1 MFPIRDHNPSESF
14 PIITILIVIV
24 TSFAFYLQLTAP
36 DFEGFIMQYALVPS
50 SVDITRL
57 ETLLPFIY
65 SIFMHGGW
73 LHIISN
79 MWFLWIFGDNI
90 EAVLGHVSY
99 LFFYLFCGLAA
110 GFTQY
115 LFSAG
120 SDIPMLGAS
129 GAVAGVL
136 GAYLLLFP
144 RHKID
149 TLMIMFGGFM
159 QRIQVPAS
167 FMLGYW
173 FIIQVLSGVGSFGF
187 EGAGVAWWA
196 HVGGFA
202 TGWVLVHLLRPSSQ
216 HGYN

>member
-14 PIITILIVIV
+14 PIVTILIVIV
-24 TSFAFYLQLTAP
+24 TSIAFYLQLTAP
-36 DFEGFIMQYALVPS
+36 DFESFIMQYALVPS
-50 SVDITRL
+50 RVDVSRL

-90 EAVLGHVSY
+90 EAALGHVRY
-99 LFFYLFCGLAA
+99 LFFYLLCGIAA

-115 LFSAG
+115 LLRAS

-136 GAYLLLFP
+136 GAYLVLFP

-149 TLMIMFGGFM
+149 TLMLMFGGFM

-173 FIIQVLSGVGSFGF
+173 FVIQIVSGVGSFGF
-187 EGAGVAWWA
+187 EGGGVAWWA

-202 TGWVLVHLLRPSSQ
+202 AGWVLVRLLRPHNQ
-216 HGYN
+216 HEYN